1 MAYYRR
7 ALVALSLGDQDFQ
20 LLDYVAMLCCINGI
34 GELDLVHITAHRAP
48 ELQRILDDRTQRVG
62 ERFPDYIQSNR
73 LFHHLLEGDR
83 CDRLV
88 EFSAERHNDVILVG
102 HSASHNPRRS
112 LARSLVRKAL
122 CSVWLFPNESPVKLR
137 RIVAPIDLSDH
148 SADSLQE
155 AIYIAIL
162 AGLREVTALH
172 VYFDPTT
179 VTYNGRETQMLRKDE
194 HEVASFLQRFDP
206 HGLRIVPRSI
216 EESNVAHAI
225 HRVCTEQGAD
235 LIVMGTRGRSA
246 AASILLG
253 SETER
258 TLMESKIPVLV
269 VKHFGARRGLLDV
282 LLHNRLRHGEDIHF
296 D

>member
-1 MAYYRR
+1 M
-7 ALVALSLGDQDFQ
+7 
-20 LLDYVAMLCCINGI
+20 
-34 GELDLVHITAHRAP
+34 
-48 ELQRILDDRTQRVG
+48 
-62 ERFPDYIQSNR
+62 
-73 LFHHLLEGDR
+73 
-83 CDRLV
+83 
-88 EFSAERHNDVILVG
+88 ILVG

-122 CSVWLFPNESPVKLR
+122 CSVWLFPNKAPVKLR
-137 RIVAPIDLSDH
+137 CIVAPIDLSDH
-148 SADSLQE
+148 SADSLKE

-162 AGLREVTALH
+162 AGLREVTTLH

-253 SETER
+253 SQTER
-258 TLMESKIPVLV
+258 TLMKSKIPVLAV
-269 VKHFGARRGLLDV
+269 RHFGARRGLLDV